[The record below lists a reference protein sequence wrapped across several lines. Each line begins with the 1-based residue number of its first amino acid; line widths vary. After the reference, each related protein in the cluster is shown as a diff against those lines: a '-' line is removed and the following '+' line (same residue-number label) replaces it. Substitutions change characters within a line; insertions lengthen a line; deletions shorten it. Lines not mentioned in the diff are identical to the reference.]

1 MSNEKPLR
9 AELNTETG
17 KLAWAELQPHYA
29 RGSVVKV
36 AGELDLVAVAECM
49 VRDDTAAIQSW
60 MDAGQISRAGE
71 DDARRWNDDQTLF
84 WAVVTAPWVLVQ
96 EITGGES

>member
-1 MSNEKPLR
+1 MSNERPLR
-9 AELNTETG
+9 TELNAETG
-17 KLAWAELQPHYA
+17 KLAWPELQPHYA

-49 VRDDTAAIQSW
+49 VRDDTAAIRGW
-60 MDAGQISRAGE
+60 MDAGQISRADE
-71 DDARRWNDDQTLF
+71 DDARRWHESRAIF

-96 EITGGES
+96 EIEGGES